1 MDQQALQERK
11 EKLTA
16 QRAQL
21 LEEANRQL
29 AMLDGAILLIDEML
43 AEMSAGNAPDE
54 EE

>member
-1 MDQQALQERK
+1 MNLQTLQERQDN
-11 EKLTA
+11 LTA

-29 AMLDGAILLIDEML
+29 AMIDGALLL
-43 AEMSAGNAPDE
+43 VAEMIAEMVAGDAADE

>member
-1 MDQQALQERK
+1 MNLQTLQERK

-29 AMLDGAILLIDEML
+29 AMLDGAMLLIDEML
-43 AEMSAGNAPDE
+43 AEMSVGNAPDE

>member
-1 MDQQALQERK
+1 MNLQTLQERQDN
-11 EKLTA
+11 LTA

-29 AMLDGAILLIDEML
+29 AMIDGALLLVAEMI
-43 AEMSAGNAPDE
+43 AEMSAGNASDE

>member
-1 MDQQALQERK
+1 MDQQTLQERK

-29 AMLDGAILLIDEML
+29 AMLDGAILLVAEMI
-43 AEMSAGNAPDE
+43 AEMSGGETEDE

>member
-1 MDQQALQERK
+1 MDQQTLQERK
-11 EKLTA
+11 EKLAA

-21 LEEANRQL
+21 VEEANRQL

>member
-1 MDQQALQERK
+1 MNQQTLEERK
-11 EKLTA
+11 EKLVA

-21 LEEANRQL
+21 LDEANRQL

-43 AEMSAGNAPDE
+43 AEMGVGNAPDE

>member
-1 MDQQALQERK
+1 MNLQTLQERK

-29 AMLDGAILLIDEML
+29 AMIDGAIALINDMI
-43 AEMSAGNAPDE
+43 AEMGAGE
-54 EE
+54 EEA

>member
-1 MDQQALQERK
+1 MNQQTLEERK
-11 EKLTA
+11 ATLTA

-29 AMLDGAILLIDEML
+29 AMLDGALLLVDEML

>member
-1 MDQQALQERK
+1 MNLQTLQERQD
-11 EKLTA
+11 KLTA

-29 AMLDGAILLIDEML
+29 AMIDGALALLNDMI
-43 AEMSAGNAPDE
+43 AEMSAGDAADE

>member
-1 MDQQALQERK
+1 MDQQTLQERK

-29 AMLDGAILLIDEML
+29 AMIDGALLLVAEMI
-43 AEMSAGNAPDE
+43 AEMSAGDAADE

>member
-1 MDQQALQERK
+1 MDQQTLQERK
-11 EKLTA
+11 EKLIA
-16 QRAQL
+16 QRVQL

-29 AMLDGAILLIDEML
+29 AMLDGALLLVAEMI

>member
-1 MDQQALQERK
+1 MDLQALQTRK
-11 EKLTA
+11 ANLAA

-29 AMLDGAILLIDEML
+29 AMLDGALLLVAEMI
-43 AEMSAGNAPDE
+43 AEMSAGDAADE

>member
-1 MDQQALQERK
+1 MDQQTLQERK
-11 EKLTA
+11 EKLIA
-16 QRAQL
+16 QRVQL

>member
-1 MDQQALQERK
+1 MNLQKLQERQTT
-11 EKLTA
+11 LTA

-29 AMLDGAILLIDEML
+29 AMIDGAIALINDMI
-43 AEMSAGNAPDE
+43 AEMSAGNASDE

>member
-1 MDQQALQERK
+1 MNLQTLQERQDN
-11 EKLTA
+11 LTA

-29 AMLDGAILLIDEML
+29 AMIDGALLLVAEMI
-43 AEMSAGNAPDE
+43 AEMSAGDAADE

>member
-1 MDQQALQERK
+1 MNLQKLEERR

-29 AMLDGAILLIDEML
+29 AMIDGAIALVNDMI
-43 AEMSAGNAPDE
+43 AEMGAADE

>member
-1 MDQQALQERK
+1 MNLQTLQERK
-11 EKLTA
+11 EKLIA

-43 AEMSAGNAPDE
+43 AEMSAGDAADE

>member
-1 MDQQALQERK
+1 MDLQALQTRK
-11 EKLTA
+11 ANLAA
-16 QRAQL
+16 QRAQFM
-21 LEEANRQL
+21 EEANRQL

>member
-1 MDQQALQERK
+1 MDLQTLQERK

-16 QRAQL
+16 QRVQL

-43 AEMSAGNAPDE
+43 AEMSAGNTPDE

>member
-1 MDQQALQERK
+1 MNLQTLQERK

-29 AMLDGAILLIDEML
+29 AMIDGALLLVAEMI

>member
-1 MDQQALQERK
+1 MDLQTLQERK

-29 AMLDGAILLIDEML
+29 AMLDGALLLVAEMI
-43 AEMSAGNAPDE
+43 AEMSGGDAADE